1 MAPPVFLYTARVS
14 NPRPIFLIGMMGA
27 GKSTVGPRLAA
38 RLGRSFVD
46 TDLEVERRAG
56 QSVAEIFAREGEA
69 RFRALERESIEA
81 SAGQPLVVALGGGAI
96 AQPGALERCRALGVL
111 VQLDVPLERLLERI
125 GDAASRPLLAGL
137 DAAGRRGR
145 LAALLES
152 RRRFYERAHV
162 RVDGSAEPDVVV
174 EQIRARLVGLEDPTG
189 GKSAVAEEIPEVPD
203 GGRGGQGSKRSG
215 MGTGRTG
222 VRSKSK
228 SKPVGGRKGDAGAL
242 ASVAVSLADRSY
254 SIELGHDWLETIGQR
269 VGSLLGAEKV
279 AIVSVAPVARRYAP
293 QLARGLAKAGVRA
306 GRIVVPDGDASK
318 NLRELGRLYERF
330 LDQGLDRHAAVV
342 ALGGGVVGDL
352 AGFAAASFL
361 RGIPFVQV
369 PTTVLAMVDA
379 SIGGKTGV
387 NLPRG
392 KNLVGAFH
400 QPRGVFIDT
409 ATLSSLPRRER
420 AAGVAELVKAAAIWD
435 AELFDWLEQHIEA
448 FLDLEPEIL
457 LHGLERACA
466 IKAEVVARDER
477 EGGLRRLLN
486 FGHTLGHAIEKHARY
501 RGLLHGEAVS
511 IGMVFAAERSEALG
525 FSPAGTALRLAS
537 LLERAGLPTSPPD
550 RPRKAYLAAIGV
562 DKKRQG
568 AGIHFVVLKGVGRA
582 GTVSLRPEEILPAGW
597 RAGR

>member
-1 MAPPVFLYTARVS
+1 MERGELAPPVFLYTAPVS
-14 NPRPIFLIGMMGA
+14 NPRPIFLVGMMGA
-27 GKSTVGPRLAA
+27 GKSTVGPKLAA
-38 RLGRSFVD
+38 RLGRAFID

-56 QSVAEIFAREGEA
+56 RTVAEIFRIEGEA
-69 RFRALERESIEA
+69 RFRALERDAIEA
-81 SAGQPLVVALGGGAI
+81 ASDAPAVVALGGGAI
-96 AQPGALERCRALGVL
+96 VQPGALERCRALGVL
-111 VQLDVPLERLLERI
+111 VHLDVPVERLLERI
-125 GDAASRPLLAGL
+125 GEGESRPLLAGG
-137 DAAGRRGR
+137 DAESRASRLAELLEARRPYYAGAHHRVDATGDPEAVVDAIFARLAGADEYAGPGRADAECPPEVAERGRSRAMGTRKSAARVEPKRAGR
-145 LAALLES
+145 S
-152 RRRFYERAHV
+152 R
-162 RVDGSAEPDVVV
+162 AE
-174 EQIRARLVGLEDPTG
+174 AG
-189 GKSAVAEEIPEVPD
+189 AVASVP
-203 GGRGGQGSKRSG
+203 
-215 MGTGRTG
+215 
-222 VRSKSK
+222 V
-228 SKPVGGRKGDAGAL
+228 AL
-242 ASVAVSLADRSY
+242 AERSY
-254 SIELGHDWLETIGQR
+254 AIELGHDWLETIGAR
-269 VGSLLGAEKV
+269 IGSLLDAEKV
-279 AIVSVAPVARRYAP
+279 AVVSVAPVARRYAP
-293 QLARGLAKAGVRA
+293 RLVRGLAEAGVRV

-318 NLRELGRLYERF
+318 NLRELGRLYEQF

-352 AGFAAASFL
+352 AGFAAATFL

-387 NLPRG
+387 NLARG

-400 QPRGVFIDT
+400 QPRAVFIDT

-435 AELFDWLEQHIEA
+435 AGLFEWLERHIEA
-448 FLDLEPEIL
+448 FLDLEPAIL

-501 RGLLHGEAVS
+501 RGILHGEAVS

-525 FSPAGTALRLAS
+525 FSPAGTAGRLAS

-568 AGIHFVVLKGVGRA
+568 ASIHFVVLKGIGRA
-582 GTVSLRPEEILPAGW
+582 GTVSLRPDEILPAGW
-597 RAGR
+597 RAGH